1 MNRLLKLSNKIFNMT
16 NRAWESNIN
25 RRSIGILLILIYL
38 GSLIVIELGRR
49 QLLPPSIAALIPESH
64 FYAISFTFTFL
75 LYIEVIDLVFG
86 LARSVSK
93 ALGKQFEI
101 FSLILLRQSF
111 KEFAHLPEPL
121 HWPKTIE
128 PILYI
133 FSYAGGALIIFLILV
148 CYYRMLYHHPI
159 THDQTEEF
167 HFISAKKTI
176 SLSLLFI
183 FVIVGIFSAI
193 ASFKS
198 QSSIDFFTTFY
209 TILVFSDILIVLVSL
224 RYSHAFPVVFRNS
237 GFALATVML
246 RLSLTAPGYYGAGL
260 GICAA
265 LYILALK
272 YAYNIFLPLHNT
284 RHD

>member
-1 MNRLLKLSNKIFNMT
+1 MDRFFNLSNKTFDMA
-16 NRAWESNIN
+16 NRAWKSNIN

-38 GSLIVIELGRR
+38 ASLIVIELGRR
-49 QLLPPSIAALIPESH
+49 KLLPPSISALIPRSH

-86 LARSVSK
+86 LARSVSE

-121 HWPKTIE
+121 HWPKTID

-133 FSYAGGALIIFLILV
+133 LSNAGGALIIFFILV
-148 CYYRMLYHHPI
+148 CYYRILYHQPI
-159 THDQTEEF
+159 TYDQKEEF

-176 SLSLLFI
+176 SLILLITFAAM
-183 FVIVGIFSAI
+183 GILFSI
-193 ASFKS
+193 TYI
-198 QSSIDFFTTFY
+198 QSRYTFDFFTTFY
-209 TILVFSDILIVLVSL
+209 TVLVFSDILIVLVSL

-246 RLSLTAPGYYGAGL
+246 RLSLTAPPYYNAGL

-265 LYILALK
+265 LYVLALK
-272 YAYNIFLPLHNT
+272 YAYNRFVPL
-284 RHD
+284 RKAKG